1 MRKRM
6 LLITLAIAVMVLGLS
21 TANFVAAEQSTA
33 EPATVS
39 SDKPEPG
46 SSSVT
51 AAPVGTDS
59 DSELKRGRI
68 GGGGARPAM
77 RPAARPAA
85 RPMAR
90 PAGHI
95 ARPAGH
101 AARPAAH
108 HGPRPAHPGARIAHH
123 PGHHHPGHHPGHHHH
138 PVGVVS
144 WGEFGRVPGY
154 TEEPVYVETETE
166 VTLRPRRNPRMSR
179 PRPRR
184 KRNPW

>member
-85 RPMAR
+85 S
-90 PAGHI
+90 GHLW
-95 ARPAGH
+95 ADLPDM
-101 AARPAAH
+101 RPAAH

-154 TEEPVYVETETE
+154 PEEPVYVETEPTFVE
-166 VTLRPRRNPRMSR
+166 TGTLRPRLNPRMSR
-179 PRPRR
+179 PRPRPR
-184 KRNPW
+184 PRRNPW